1 MHKPL
6 SKRPRTSSIT
16 SDQADSLSMSSFSET
31 ISSDIVICVAIN
43 AMVADKSFGI
53 QSSSAISALNTAKAL
68 VKWIP
73 KNINEVESLQTQLQD
88 ILSPCIQSLSSSST
102 ANATVRAKMW
112 SKYHAVRTS
121 AVYLDAWKAFLQKSS
136 ASQMETSPMFCQY
149 VGHQLF
155 LHLIKSSCTFTTN
168 NGNCEIP
175 LELSDE
181 EIQALRYT
189 AGYIPRSLKK
199 KILKSSR
206 DPEQQQDLVLCLDDL
221 LSDGTEEPSESEEW
235 LTALNRGG
243 LLCVNNMTFELFYS
257 MELEFRRHIG
267 AEGINSD
274 TAEMMEKNE
283 NVLFC
288 WCIISA
294 SWEEECSSILLP
306 MIIQLWITIR
316 GYSLCSA
323 WIEKYKLAQKKT
335 VQKSKSLRKELA
347 KD

>member
-1 MHKPL
+1 MQD
-6 SKRPRTSSIT
+6 TSSGW
-16 SDQADSLSMSSFSET
+16 DKAN
-31 ISSDIVICVAIN
+31 CVD
-43 AMVADKSFGI
+43 V
-53 QSSSAISALNTAKAL
+53 
-68 VKWIP
+68 
-73 KNINEVESLQTQLQD
+73 
-88 ILSPCIQSLSSSST
+88 C
-102 ANATVRAKMW
+102 
-112 SKYHAVRTS
+112 
-121 AVYLDAWKAFLQKSS
+121 
-136 ASQMETSPMFCQY
+136 
-149 VGHQLF
+149 VG
-155 LHLIKSSCTFTTN
+155 K
-168 NGNCEIP
+168 
-175 LELSDE
+175 
-181 EIQALRYT
+181 
-189 AGYIPRSLKK
+189 GY
-199 KILKSSR
+199 
-206 DPEQQQDLVLCLDDL
+206 Q

-257 MELEFRRHIG
+257 MELEFCRHIG

>member
-1 MHKPL
+1 MGNCFPLFNSHQLCYARYKLHVLCKIQVQDGIKPTVL
-6 SKRPRTSSIT
+6 
-16 SDQADSLSMSSFSET
+16 MS
-31 ISSDIVICVAIN
+31 V
-43 AMVADKSFGI
+43 
-53 QSSSAISALNTAKAL
+53 L
-68 VKWIP
+68 VKDEMLWA
-73 KNINEVESLQTQLQD
+73 VT
-88 ILSPCIQSLSSSST
+88 IL
-102 ANATVRAKMW
+102 N
-112 SKYHAVRTS
+112 
-121 AVYLDAWKAFLQKSS
+121 
-136 ASQMETSPMFCQY
+136 
-149 VGHQLF
+149 
-155 LHLIKSSCTFTTN
+155 TTN

-306 MIIQLWITIR
+306 MIIQLRITIR
-316 GYSLCSA
+316 GYSLVQISS
-323 WIEKYKLAQKKT
+323 KKT